1 MSVFNGKKI
10 LVIGASGGLGQ
21 IFCKELT
28 SQGATVI
35 GSVRS
40 KEKISEI
47 QQISSSQKIVDLAD
61 SSSITAFL
69 EESAA
74 SDLKID
80 GLIVAAG
87 VVGFG
92 QATETDSSD
101 FDLMMKI
108 NATGTIRLI
117 TSMVK
122 HLTDAESPFVIT
134 LSGVIAE
141 SPMAG
146 LSAYSAS
153 KAALHAYSVAA
164 GREFRKLGIRWID
177 ARPGHTNTGLSTH
190 PAFGVSPSFGEGLK
204 PEAVVIRVLE
214 AIENGERDLPSSAF
228 N

>member
-1 MSVFNGKKI
+1 MTVLNGKTI

-21 IFCKELT
+21 VFCREL
-28 SQGATVI
+28 SSRGATVI

-40 KEKISEI
+40 EEKIQEI
-47 QQISSSQKIVDLAD
+47 KPISSFQKIVDLAESNSIASFLAEAV
-61 SSSITAFL
+61 SS
-69 EESAA
+69 
-74 SDLKID
+74 DMKID

-87 VVGFG
+87 VVGFA
-92 QATETDSSD
+92 QAIETDSSD

-108 NATGTIRLI
+108 NATGTIRFI
-117 TSMVK
+117 NGMVK
-122 HLTDAESPFVIT
+122 NLEAAESPFVIT

-190 PAFGVSPSFGEGLK
+190 PAFGVSPSFGDGLK
-204 PEAVVIRVLE
+204 PEAVVLRVLE
-214 AIENGERDLPSSAF
+214 AIENEERDLPSSAF